1 MDNFL
6 EKVAESGIKDK
17 LFDLLEKNPET
28 DIASILEYEISQDEN
43 LEDAFLS
50 EAHELAMDCVCSDI
64 MQEYLTKKV
73 LNPERLEELGEAL
86 RQAVEHIIDAFESV
100 FNAQKN

>member
-1 MDNFL
+1 MDVL
-6 EKVAESGIKDK
+6 HKD
-17 LFDLLEKNPET
+17 NGA
-28 DIASILEYEISQDEN
+28 DIQSILEYEIQKDEN

-86 RQAVEHIIDAFESV
+86 GQAVEHIIDAFESV